1 MSHAAWPE
9 ETTRALLLSEFDER
23 YRRYRLSVPEAE
35 RALVDS
41 LKRYGQMA
49 PVVVCVCDG
58 EFLLIDGFKRLA
70 AARSIKGFDTLRARS
85 IECDER
91 SAKAALYNL
100 NRVGR
105 GVQEIEEA
113 WIVQALIREDGLNQ
127 VEVAEL
133 LSHHKSWVCR
143 RLALL
148 ERLCTAARDDLSL
161 GLLSPTQARQLVR
174 LPAGNQ
180 VDALSVARRESLNG
194 DELRGVIDL
203 LLASGTSEKKAFVL
217 EKPRL
222 ALEQA
227 AGLVA
232 RSWDPRLSPG
242 GNRIHKQLGHLLEQ
256 LSRLENWLSHRGR
269 SELAAC
275 DASIL
280 RPSFEN
286 VIRQSE
292 QVTALSADF
301 LRACF
306 LDWETK
312 TKAPSKTPSEA
323 PSEAP
328 SKAPSKEK
336 SA

>member
-9 ETTRALLLSEFDER
+9 EINRALLLSEFDER
-23 YRRYRLSVPEAE
+23 FRRYRLSVPEAE

-49 PVVVCVCDG
+49 PVVVCVYDG

-113 WIVQALIREDGLNQ
+113 WIVQALIREDGLSQ

-180 VDALSVARRESLNG
+180 VDALAVARRESLNG
-194 DELRGVIDL
+194 DELRGVVDRWEDDQPIYNRRFLAFAMHYGFRPVACRPRRPQTKGKVERPFDYVEKS
-203 LLASGTSEKKAFVL
+203 LLAGREFRSL
-217 EKPRL
+217 EHLNEVTQWWL
-222 ALEQA
+222 AERA
-227 AGLVA
+227 NIRTHATTGERPIDRHA
-232 RSWDPRLSPG
+232 EERSSP
-242 GNRIHKQLGHLLEQ
+242 
-256 LSRLENWLSHRGR
+256 SRR
-269 SELAAC
+269 
-275 DASIL
+275 
-280 RPSFEN
+280 
-286 VIRQSE
+286 
-292 QVTALSADF
+292 
-301 LRACF
+301 
-306 LDWETK
+306 TK
-312 TKAPSKTPSEA
+312 STK
-323 PSEAP
+323 
-328 SKAPSKEK
+328 
-336 SA
+336 